1 MNEPV
6 LLVRRELMS
15 NYEFQF
21 ATRHFRVEESRV
33 LCRDALVIGRYSV
46 LPHYQELER
55 DLALLGSRLVNTWE
69 QHHWVASF
77 AYYEAVREFTPESWT
92 EENIHECQ
100 HPGPFVV
107 KGKMKSRKWQW
118 KSLMFA
124 PTKRDALRLG
134 ERLKDDA
141 EIGEQG
147 IVYRR
152 YVPLRS
158 FGAGK
163 DGLPQTNEWRFFYLG
178 TRRLSYAYYWSGS
191 DFLDRAAIPGDAVML
206 ADQIAAIVANFVPFF
221 VLDLAETE
229 AGQWILIEVNDGQ
242 QSVPSEHDLDELYG
256 NLKTVLV
263 DANRG

>member
-1 MNEPV
+1 MHTNEPI

-21 ATRHFRVEESRV
+21 AARHFRTQESRV
-33 LCRDALVIGRYSV
+33 LCRDALVIGRYCV

-55 DLALLGSRLVNTWE
+55 DLQLLGSRLINSWD
-69 QHHWVASF
+69 QHHWIASF
-77 AYYEAVREFTPESWT
+77 AYYQALREFTPETWDD
-92 EENIHECQ
+92 ENIHQCQ

-124 PTKRDALRLG
+124 PTKRDALKLG
-134 ERLKDDA
+134 QRLKDDA

-147 IVYRR
+147 VVYRR
-152 YVPLRS
+152 FVPLRT
-158 FGAGK
+158 FGLGK
-163 DGLPQTNEWRFFYLG
+163 EGLPQTNEWRFFYLH
-178 TRRLSYAYYWSGS
+178 TRRLSYAYYWTGS
-191 DFLDRAAIPGDAVML
+191 DYLAQATISSEAIGL
-206 ADQIAAIVANFVPFF
+206 ADRIAAIVAKFVPFF

-229 AGQWILIEVNDGQ
+229 AGDWILIEVNDAQ

-256 NLKTVLV
+256 NLKSALM
-263 DANRG
+263 D